1 MRIIHISS
9 MYNKNKDSYANKY
22 TNKYRWATYP
32 NFDRIKHLYI
42 TQALVF
48 GASIFNQ
55 RTVVKPVYLS
65 INYSVK
71 QNKGTYLICHGEKND
86 MQFEAISTKKKIE
99 KRKNSVKTGKPLL
112 KIGKSNN
119 IHIFIYKYETV

>member
-22 TNKYRWATYP
+22 TNKYRWANYP

-86 MQFEAISTKKKIE
+86 MQFEAISTNKKN
-99 KRKNSVKTGKPLL
+99 RKAKEFCKNRKTSAK
-112 KIGKSNN
+112 NR
-119 IHIFIYKYETV
+119 